1 MPSIV
6 TKQCKTSHGDPLSPG
21 PGSRTVKIGGRP
33 AWRAIADFHKCP
45 ITSPVTHTG
54 GKVMQGSGKVFING
68 FPAVRVGDKIIE
80 AAGPPNIILK
90 GNPKVIIE

>member
-1 MPSIV
+1 MPPTA
-6 TKQCKTSHGDPLSPG
+6 TKKSKTSHGDPLSPG
-21 PGSRTVKIGGRP
+21 PGSPTVKIGSLP

-54 GKVMQGSGKVFING
+54 GKVMKGSTKVFIDG

-80 AAGPPNIILK
+80 AAGPPNTILK
-90 GNPKVIIE
+90 GNSKVIIE